1 MTDRIFIRPIKIM
14 LDTNIPEKSMV
25 PFTKSLLYNPIL
37 KTSGSLN
44 EYPYFTQDVQFPY
57 FLYQMTYEECV
68 RFFFNKD
75 EMMKLLMKYTSP
87 ERKDTEQPTQEF
99 KTQFDIDKQSEKE
112 RERIELR
119 ELKKKL
125 NEKEEEK
132 KKSQNVIDKNKE
144 TKTLLKGIEEKM
156 NDFAKKFI
164 KKIKEKDYTIGC
176 SGDTIDRI
184 SKSGD
189 QTVTMNDLTSIM
201 IDTDIFTGLKTIYQE
216 DGEKQTSINELM
228 DRVQN
233 PTRKTL
239 IGEGGVFNNF
249 FKQLYK
255 CEGSTSFLFKM
266 KSVNEKLE
274 SIDEDNALESE
285 SIEKLNKEIN
295 NLQTDINKKETSIV
309 QPSSKTNFAK
319 EEETIKQKQKN
330 GDTNI
335 SIMLNL
341 LFPTKY
347 PVRNNYYSS
356 YNSLITNTSELSFS
370 FYDLL
375 PSFLKFVNPEEKPE
389 YSYVK
394 IDDKVYTVTQII
406 WLNDI
411 YNQPDFANLMKQ
423 FQELNKWKKQT
434 EIRLDKKISSDEIKF
449 KENYK
454 EGFSTKDI
462 ETLEET
468 KEKVKQEIPSEEIPS
483 GEIPSGKLRVGFVD
497 TTRQKQERFI
507 NDMKKLINAIKT
519 FQESV
524 TDQTDDYETI
534 GDNAE
539 SMIALYKECK
549 GYGSTFFTEKESWRK
564 IITNVARDI
573 NNIRMNTYINY
584 TYISKAGFDIEYI
597 NDNNTFG
604 DRKIPNELQTNYKE
618 YTNFAENIK
627 KLRAPNKESSNIY
640 LQTTINDFLENREK
654 VQGVFNFLM
663 NAQYINRNPYPQLQ
677 GRLNQELNGLKK
689 DATNNDNK
697 IKTIEKQLKNIENL
711 KPEYILNKNTSVS
724 INPSAK
730 ENEPYF
736 EIFIQLNLIGGE
748 LNDSN
753 KGLIDCMYQGESLG
767 SKLEVLINSSAHEP
781 WDLNNNRMFFDITK
795 DDIKEFID
803 KKEAE
808 QKEAEDNKKDAE
820 QDAEEKNPIKRALN
834 PIKKGFNDLTRK
846 ARSNFMRLTKRKKP
860 DADIENAGEEGAV
873 EKDPIKRFIL
883 NPLKKGYN
891 DLTRKARSNFMR
903 LTRRQKPDAGI
914 EKVDEEGADVPQ
926 QTSEIPNQ

>member
-119 ELKKKL
+119 ESKQKLK
-125 NEKEEEK
+125 EKEEEK
-132 KKSQNVIDKNKE
+132 KKSQNVINKNNE
-144 TKTLLKGIEEKM
+144 RKTFLEGIEGKM
-156 NDFAKKFI
+156 NVFAENFI
-164 KKIKEKDYTIGC
+164 HKIMEKGYTIDC
-176 SGDTIDRI
+176 RGDKIDSI
-184 SKSGD
+184 SNPQRG
-189 QTVTMNDLTSIM
+189 QTVKLNDLTSIM
-201 IDTDIFTGLKTIYQE
+201 IDTEILTVLKTIYE
-216 DGEKQTSINELM
+216 ENGEEQKSITELL
-228 DRVQN
+228 DRVQD
-233 PTRKTL
+233 KTNNRRAL
-239 IGEGGVFNNF
+239 IGENPTNPGVFNKF

-255 CEGSTSFLFKM
+255 CQVQGTSKKFLFKIE
-266 KSVNEKLE
+266 SVNDKLE
-274 SIDEDNALESE
+274 EMDEVNAKNSE
-285 SIEKLNKEIN
+285 YINKLNKEIN

-389 YSYVK
+389 YSYLK

-462 ETLEET
+462 ETLEKT
-468 KEKVKQEIPSEEIPS
+468 REKVKQEIPSELI
-483 GEIPSGKLRVGFVD
+483 GGFVD

-507 NDMKKLINAIKT
+507 NDMKKLIDAIQT

-524 TDQTDDYETI
+524 RDQTDDYETI

-539 SMIALYKECK
+539 SMIALYKVCK
-549 GYGSTFFTEKESWRK
+549 NYGSSYFTEKESWRK

-677 GRLNQELNGLKK
+677 GRLNQEVDGLKK
-689 DATNNDNK
+689 DATNNENK

-808 QKEAEDNKKDAE
+808 QKEAEDNKKEVE

-860 DADIENAGEEGAV
+860 DVDIENAGEEGAV

>member
-87 ERKDTEQPTQEF
+87 EIKDTEQPTQEF

-125 NEKEEEK
+125 NEKEEK
-132 KKSQNVIDKNKE
+132 KKQSQNEIDKNEE
-144 TKTLLKGIEEKM
+144 TKTLLEGIEEKM
-156 NDFAKKFI
+156 NDFAENFI
-164 KKIKEKDYTIGC
+164 KKIEEKGYTIDC
-176 SGDTIDRI
+176 RGDTIVSI
-184 SKSGD
+184 SKPNRRVQPVRLD
-189 QTVTMNDLTSIM
+189 YLTSIM
-201 IDTDIFTGLKTIYQE
+201 IDTKILTVLKTIYE
-216 DGEKQTSINELM
+216 ENGGEKQKSITELL
-228 DRVQN
+228 DRVQGHN
-233 PTRKTL
+233 TQRTL
-239 IGEGGVFNNF
+239 IGEGGVFNKF

-266 KSVNEKLE
+266 DSVIDKLAE
-274 SIDEDNALESE
+274 MDEVNAHNSE
-285 SIEKLNKEIN
+285 SIEKLNNEIN
-295 NLQTDINKKETSIV
+295 ILQTEINKKETSIV

-356 YNSLITNTSELSFS
+356 YNALITNTSELSFS

-394 IDDKVYTVTQII
+394 IDDKVYTITQII

-454 EGFSTKDI
+454 EGFSQKDI
-462 ETLEET
+462 ETLEAT
-468 KEKVKQEIPSEEIPS
+468 REKVKQEIPSGEER
-483 GEIPSGKLRVGFVD
+483 GGFVN

-507 NDMKKLINAIKT
+507 NDMTKLIDAIQT

-677 GRLNQELNGLKK
+677 GRLNQDLNELKK
-689 DATNNDNK
+689 DATNNENK
-697 IKTIEKQLKNIENL
+697 IKTIEKQLNNIENL

-914 EKVDEEGADVPQ
+914 EKVGEEAPDVPQ
-926 QTSEIPNQ
+926 QTSEIPKQ

>member
-125 NEKEEEK
+125 KEKEEEK
-132 KKSQNVIDKNKE
+132 KKSQNVNDKNNE
-144 TKTLLKGIEEKM
+144 RKTFLKGIEGKM
-156 NDFAKKFI
+156 NDFAKNFI
-164 KKIKEKDYTIGC
+164 KKIEEKGYTIVCRDG
-176 SGDTIDRI
+176 TIDSI
-184 SKSGD
+184 SNSGG
-189 QTVTMNDLTSIM
+189 QTVKLTDLTSIM
-201 IDTDIFTGLKTIYQE
+201 IDTEILTVLKAIYE
-216 DGEKQTSINELM
+216 ENVEEQTSINELL

-233 PTRKTL
+233 PTIKRKTL
-239 IGEGGVFNNF
+239 IGEGGVFNKF

-255 CEGSTSFLFKM
+255 CEGSTSFLFNNE
-266 KSVNEKLE
+266 SVNKKLE
-274 SIDEDNALESE
+274 EMDEVNAKNSE
-285 SIEKLNKEIN
+285 YINKLNKEIN

-394 IDDKVYTVTQII
+394 IDDKVYTITQII

-468 KEKVKQEIPSEEIPS
+468 KEKVKQEINIPS
-483 GEIPSGKLRVGFVD
+483 SGSIGGYVD
-497 TTRQKQERFI
+497 TTRLNQERFI
-507 NDMKKLINAIKT
+507 NDMKKLIDAIQT

-524 TDQTDDYETI
+524 RDQTDDYETI

-539 SMIALYKECK
+539 SMIALYKVCK
-549 GYGSTFFTEKESWRK
+549 NYGSSYFTEKESWRK

-677 GRLNQELNGLKK
+677 GRLNQELDGLKK
-689 DATNNDNK
+689 DATNNENK
-697 IKTIEKQLKNIENL
+697 IKTIEKQLNNIENL
-711 KPEYILNKNTSVS
+711 KSEYILNKNTSVS

-808 QKEAEDNKKDAE
+808 QKEAEDNKKEVE

-914 EKVDEEGADVPQ
+914 EKVGEEAPDVPQ
-926 QTSEIPNQ
+926 QTSEVPKQ